1 MALVGFKASPLP
13 NPPATYDPQ
22 YIRQFMRVLET
33 YFSQLD
39 SLTPNQAQSY
49 TADRFNGGIFVF
61 GTYTTA
67 ERIALIPVNG
77 MTVFDT
83 NLSKLCVY
91 YDGAWII
98 IVSTQEIRVLVSGV
112 SATASVGTVTLPNIV
127 VPVTGVT
134 ASAFAGSVVV
144 ATPDSPLR
152 VTGTS
157 ANALV
162 GSVTVIAVVSFG
174 WGAGAWGAGVW
185 GFTPDVSVL
194 VSGVSATA
202 SVGIVILPNI
212 VVPVTGVTAS
222 AFVGSVTV
230 NNSDSPINVTG
241 TSANA
246 LVGSVTVTAGSLISV
261 TGTSANALVGSV
273 VVAVINSGW
282 GMGAWSGGVW
292 GS

>member
-1 MALVGFKASPLP
+1 MALVGFKAAPLP

-49 TADRFNGGIFVF
+49 TADRFTGGIIVF

-91 YDGAWII
+91 YDGTWII
-98 IVSTQEIRVLVSGV
+98 VVSTQETHIAVSGV
-112 SATASVGTVTLPNIV
+112 SATASVGTVVLPNIV
-127 VPVTGVT
+127 VPVTGVA

-144 ATPDSPLR
+144 TTPDSPI
-152 VTGTS
+152 S
-157 ANALV
+157 
-162 GSVTVIAVVSFG
+162 
-174 WGAGAWGAGVW
+174 
-185 GFTPDVSVL
+185 
-194 VSGVSATA
+194 
-202 SVGIVILPNI
+202 
-212 VVPVTGVTAS
+212 
-222 AFVGSVTV
+222 
-230 NNSDSPINVTG
+230 VTG

-246 LVGSVTVTAGSLISV
+246 LVGSVTVTTVIS
-261 TGTSANALVGSV
+261 
-273 VVAVINSGW
+273 SGW
-282 GMGAWSGGVW
+282 GAGAWSDGVW